1 MTIEAPRMFIAEDM
15 RKLEQF
21 FLTPQEL
28 EDAAIGKLV
37 TSEDVSDI
45 LETFNMAHIEG
56 DYSICYVGYEE
67 QDKLVKIFEWIC
79 QLLNVRYKIYIKG
92 NEVLLDLQPED

>member
-1 MTIEAPRMFIAEDM
+1 MAIEAPRIFTTEDM

-21 FLTPQEL
+21 FLTPHEL
-28 EDAAIGKLV
+28 ENAAIGNMV
-37 TSEDVSDI
+37 TSEDVADI

-67 QDKLVKIFEWIC
+67 QDMLVKTFERIC

-92 NEVLLDLQPED
+92 SEVLLDLQPED